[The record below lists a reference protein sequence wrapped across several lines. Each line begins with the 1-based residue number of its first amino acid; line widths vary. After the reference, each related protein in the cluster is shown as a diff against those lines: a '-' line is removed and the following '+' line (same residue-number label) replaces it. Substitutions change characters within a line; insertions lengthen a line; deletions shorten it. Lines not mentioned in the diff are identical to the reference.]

1 MCLEVGVDPASCVAA
16 AGLGMAPPLS
26 VDELLAQ
33 QAQQPVARPRFV
45 SRKEREKHREAEQA
59 AASEADAAKQAQV
72 KRARIDW
79 LHRGDSKPAPAP
91 AAVVAAAGH

>member
-1 MCLEVGVDPASCVAA
+1 
-16 AGLGMAPPLS
+16 MAPPLS

-79 LHRGDSKPAPAP
+79 LHRGDAKPAPAP
-91 AAVVAAAGH
+91 AGGSSGRRSARGCAMSTAVISLPTT